1 MTNPTISVVVAA
13 VENVA
18 QDVRHLRL
26 ARRDGLP
33 LPPFTPGAHID
44 LHLGPGLVR
53 QYSLCGHIAD
63 TRNYSVAVKREPES
77 RGGSKAVHDDLHQGS
92 QLEISAPR
100 NNFSSAEDARHSILV
115 AGGIGITPMLC
126 MARELHAQGHS
137 FELLYF
143 CRSPEQAAF
152 LQTLQQ
158 EPFAGRCRFFFGLD
172 RNAVAAALEEALA
185 HPVDGAHVYL
195 CGPRLF
201 MDLVQELARPN
212 WSEDSIHLE
221 YFSADALA
229 LSEPSGMFEVE
240 LARSGLTLCVGQD
253 ETIADAVRNAGVD
266 VETSCE
272 QGVCGTCITQV
283 IDGLVDHR
291 DSFLSSSERARGDC
305 MAICVS
311 RARSARLVLAL

>member
-1 MTNPTISVVVAA
+1 MTNPTISVVVVAA
-13 VENVA
+13 EDVA

-26 ARRDGLP
+26 ARLDGLP

-44 LHLGPGLVR
+44 LHLGPNLVR
-53 QYSLCGHIAD
+53 QYSLCGHVGD
-63 TRNYSVAVKREPES
+63 TSNYSVAVKREPES

-100 NNFSSAEDARHSILV
+100 NNFSSAKDARHSILV

-126 MARELHAQGHS
+126 MAHELHGRGKS

-143 CRSPEQAAF
+143 CRSPAHAAF

-158 EPFAGRCRFFFGLD
+158 GPFAERCRFFFGLD
-172 RNAVAAALEEALA
+172 RDAVASTLDEALA
-185 HPVDGAHVYL
+185 RPIDGAHVYL
-195 CGPRLF
+195 CGPRPF

-221 YFSADALA
+221 YFSSDALA
-229 LSEPSGMFEVE
+229 LSKPSEVFEVE
-240 LARSGLTLCVGQD
+240 LARSSLTLRVGQD
-253 ETIADAVRNAGVD
+253 ETIADAVRNAGVA

-291 DSFLSSSERARGDC
+291 DSFLSSAERARGDC

-311 RARSARLVLAL
+311 RARSARLVLDL